1 MQTAMVTTTRITSA
15 STTRLWVGR
24 SISAVAILF
33 LLLDGVVKVL
43 QLPSAVDA
51 SAQLGLSAGL
61 TLGIGIL
68 ELACLAVYVLP
79 FTAPLGLLLLTGY
92 LGGAIATHLRHGSAL
107 SSVAFPLLIGA
118 LLWAGLALRD
128 HRVRAFLSLQS

>member
-1 MQTAMVTTTRITSA
+1 MQTAMYRAMHISSA

-24 SISAVAILF
+24 SSSAVAILF

-51 SAQLGLSAGL
+51 SAQLGISAGL

-68 ELACLAVYVLP
+68 ELTCLVIYVLP
-79 FTAPLGLLLLTGY
+79 STAPLGLLLLTGY
-92 LGGAIATHLRHGSAL
+92 LGGAIATHLRHGSPL

-118 LLWAGLALRD
+118 LLWVGLALRD
-128 HRVRAFLSLQS
+128 HRVRTFLSRQS